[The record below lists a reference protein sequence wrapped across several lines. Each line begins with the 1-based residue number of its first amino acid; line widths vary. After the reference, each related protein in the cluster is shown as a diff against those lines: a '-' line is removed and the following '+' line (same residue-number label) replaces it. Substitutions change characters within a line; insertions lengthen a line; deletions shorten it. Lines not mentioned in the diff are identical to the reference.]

1 MEIPVTTSQDEME
14 RAVNA
19 IPGLTHYGVILL
31 DADNSTDTALSIN
44 LTILLPPL
52 QAVSVSMVTI
62 DGSETVNEV
71 RGASA
76 PERIT
81 LSLGEVRFSNS
92 LDVVG
97 VSSND
102 VREAL
107 IELLSW
113 QCDNPLQSVGD
124 VYWSQDYEGE
134 VVDVWSWSWVYGV
147 VVSDTEP
154 YCGRYSL
161 RSPHFLYASWFHTIP
176 VRNQGFDVYTY
187 RYVSVCEYV
196 KHTPGYLNPLTLSF
210 LICK

>member
-1 MEIPVTTSQDEME
+1 ME
-14 RAVNA
+14 RAVNV

-31 DADNSTDTALSIN
+31 DADNSTDSALSIN

-52 QAVSVSMVTI
+52 QAESVSMVTI
-62 DGSETVNEV
+62 NGSETVNEV

-81 LSLGEVRFSNS
+81 LSLGENRFSNS

-97 VSSND
+97 ISSND
-102 VREAL
+102 VREAI

-113 QCDNPLQSVGD
+113 QCDNPFQSVGD

-134 VVDVWSWSWVYGV
+134 VVDVGRGV

-154 YCGRYSL
+154 YCGRHSL
-161 RSPHFLYASWFHTIP
+161 LRPQQFYHFSFHSIP
-176 VRNQGFDVYTY
+176 DRNQGFDVNIY
-187 RYVSVCEYV
+187 RYVSVCMCVCVYACVRVCVRLVYIHECI
-196 KHTPGYLNPLTLSF
+196 HTYTWVP
-210 LICK
+210 